1 MVATVLRLRYRI
13 LGNTLARR
21 PWQLVGF
28 CFGILWA
35 LSILFMVIAGLIAI
49 AVFQSADAARTV
61 AVIGG
66 SALLLGWVLGP
77 VLITGMD
84 TTVDAEKLAP
94 FPLST
99 RQIMLA
105 LTATGLTGIPG
116 IATAIAALATI
127 ALWVRWPIV
136 AVVAVPCI
144 ALAVLTCV
152 VASRLVSALSTG
164 LGGNRRGRELIGT
177 VVLVL
182 LIMAGPILTGTLAL
196 LSSALSL
203 GEQLSQ
209 VAVVLGWTPIG
220 AAWAV
225 PGDLV
230 AGAWGSAALKLLIA
244 LATLGLL
251 WMLWVRALQGAAAAP
266 RQRAAKVARS
276 GALGLF
282 GRMPTGGVGAT
293 WARALTAWLRDP
305 RYLRQLL
312 VVPLFPLLFAFTGGI
327 DGFVFSSSAIL
338 VAFVLCLAGYADVS
352 YDGTAFASVLA
363 TGIRG
368 RDDRLGR
375 ALGAAS
381 IGIPLVVLVAVI
393 TTAVGGTSAHLPG
406 ILGASL
412 GLVLGG
418 YGVSAV
424 SSALIVT
431 PVAAPGDSPFKS
443 VPGQTFLTG
452 LLVFVVMG
460 ACLVIGAP
468 ALGFAIAGFVT
479 GAAVWGWVS
488 LAVGIVVG
496 GGAATLGVWLGGR
509 MLDRTGPDL
518 LQRIKAFP
526 TT

>member
-35 LSILFMVIAGLIAI
+35 LGILTSVVAGLVAV
-49 AVFQSADAARTV
+49 AVFQSLDGARAV
-61 AVIGG
+61 AIIGG

-77 VLITGMD
+77 VLVTGMD
-84 TTVDAEKLAP
+84 TTVDADTLAP

-116 IATAIAALATI
+116 IATSIAALATL
-127 ALWVRWPIV
+127 ALWFRWPLAAGTALV
-136 AVVAVPCI
+136 CV

-152 VASRLVSALSTG
+152 VASRLVSALSRG
-164 LGGNRRGRELIGT
+164 VGGNRRGREFIGT
-177 VVLVL
+177 IVLVL
-182 LIMAGPILTGTLAL
+182 LIMAGPIVTGTLAL
-196 LSSALSL
+196 TSTA
-203 GEQLSQ
+203 GVRERIPQI
-209 VAVVLGWTPIG
+209 AGVLGWTPIG

-225 PGDLV
+225 PADV
-230 AGAWGSAALKLLIA
+230 AAGQWAAAAARLLIA
-244 LATLGLL
+244 VATLGVLWLL
-251 WMLWVRALQGAAAAP
+251 WARALRGAVTAP
-266 RQRAAKVARS
+266 RQRSAKVARS

-293 WARALTAWLRDP
+293 WARSLTAWLRDP

-312 VVPLFPLLFAFTGGI
+312 IVPLFPLLFAFTGGI
-327 DGFVFSSSAIL
+327 DGFMFSGSAVL
-338 VAFVLCLAGYADVS
+338 VALVLCLAGYADVS

-375 ALGAAS
+375 MLGAAS
-381 IGIPLVVLVAVI
+381 IGIPLVVLLAVV
-393 TTAVGGTSAHLPG
+393 TTAVSGRLAHLPG

-424 SSALIVT
+424 SSALLVT

-468 ALGFAIAGFVT
+468 AIAFAVAGFIT
-479 GAAVWGWVS
+479 GAAVWGWVA
-488 LAVGIVVG
+488 LVVGIVVG
-496 GGAATLGVWLGGR
+496 GGAAALGVWLGGR
-509 MLDRTGPDL
+509 TLDRTGPDL